1 MFGTVSIASR
11 RQSSRP
17 IEASEKRPSAGAVSF
32 ARATLNFAA
41 RSGPNHGLARAPFT
55 GLRVVAT
62 SSIGLVV
69 SSAASKR
76 APVPAI
82 DAHPSSANTDAVDA
96 STRNTSR
103 RDTASL
109 GFIISIADATLE
121 RPQSSLRLALGWSLI
136 RAIAGPSC
144 DRGVDHL
151 CFQRWNFVSKITGVT
166 VLAPKRYPA
175 RNCSS
180 VFQRHLRDSARDTR
194 NDIALRRRL
203 S

>member
-17 IEASEKRPSAGAVSF
+17 IEASENRPSAGAVSF

-55 GLRVVAT
+55 GLRVVAI

-96 STRNTSR
+96 STRNTLR

-109 GFIISIADATLE
+109 GFIISIAHATLE
-121 RPQSSLRLALGWSLI
+121 RPQHHCGWRLAGALSGQQQG
-136 RAIAGPSC
+136 RHA
-144 DRGVDHL
+144 
-151 CFQRWNFVSKITGVT
+151 T
-166 VLAPKRYPA
+166 VAWIIFAFSDGTLVPMIKSR
-175 RNCSS
+175 
-180 VFQRHLRDSARDTR
+180 
-194 NDIALRRRL
+194 
-203 S
+203 

>member
-1 MFGTVSIASR
+1 M
-11 RQSSRP
+11 
-17 IEASEKRPSAGAVSF
+17 SF

-96 STRNTSR
+96 STRNTLR
-103 RDTASL
+103 RDTASQ

-121 RPQSSLRLALGWSLI
+121 KPNHHSAGAWLEPYPGNSRAVMRPW
-136 RAIAGPSC
+136 
-144 DRGVDHL
+144 RGSFVLSAMEL
-151 CFQRWNFVSKITGVT
+151 CFQDNGCDGPSAKTLSSAQLLLGI
-166 VLAPKRYPA
+166 PA
-175 RNCSS
+175 T
-180 VFQRHLRDSARDTR
+180 FA
-194 NDIALRRRL
+194 
-203 S
+203 

>member
-17 IEASEKRPSAGAVSF
+17 IEASEKRPSPGAVSF
-32 ARATLNFAA
+32 ARATVILAA

-62 SSIGLVV
+62 SSVGLVV

-96 STRNTSR
+96 STRNTLR
-103 RDTASL
+103 RDTATL
-109 GFIISIADATLE
+109 GFIILIAHATLE
-121 RPQSSLRLALGWSLI
+121 RPQPSLRLALGWSLI
-136 RAIAGPSC
+136 GAIAGPSC

-151 CFQRWNFVSKITGVT
+151 CFQRWNFG
-166 VLAPKRYPA
+166 LLL
-175 RNCSS
+175 
-180 VFQRHLRDSARDTR
+180 RHDHAGIDVWFWRGASIPVWEAINREPDT
-194 NDIALRRRL
+194 
-203 S
+203 